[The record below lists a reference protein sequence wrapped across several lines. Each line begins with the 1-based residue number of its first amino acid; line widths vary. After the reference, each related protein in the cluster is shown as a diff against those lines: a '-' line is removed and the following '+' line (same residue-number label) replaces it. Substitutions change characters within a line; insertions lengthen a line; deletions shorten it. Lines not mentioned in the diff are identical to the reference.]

1 MSNYSK
7 TTNFASKDALASGN
21 PLKTIKGT
29 EFNVEFDAL
38 QVASATKANIA
49 APTFTGVPAAPTA
62 NAGTNTTQIATTAF
76 VAAASAA
83 AMPKSGGAFTG
94 AVTTNSTFDGRDV
107 AADGILATN
116 AMPKSGGAF
125 SGAVTTNSTI
135 DGRDVAAD
143 GVLATNAMPKGGG
156 AFSGAV
162 TTNSTIDG
170 RDVAADGVL
179 ATNAMPKSGG
189 AFSGAVTTNSTIDGR
204 DVAADGVL
212 ATNAM
217 PKGGGAFTGAVTTNS
232 TIDGRDVA
240 ADGVLATNALPKSGG
255 TMSGL
260 VNMADQI
267 VQRPVLK
274 DYAETKVA
282 MGANDVNLTLGNVF
296 TKTCSGSVTVTFSNP
311 PASGSAGSFTLILT
325 NGGAYTI
332 TWPSAVDWAAA
343 TAPTLTASGIDI
355 LTFTT
360 IDGGTIW
367 YGIVAGQAMG

>member
-1 MSNYSK
+1 MSNYVK

-76 VAAASAA
+76 ANAAATAASAG
-83 AMPKSGGAFTG
+83 AMLKSGGAFTG

-107 AADGILATN
+107 AADGVLATN

-179 ATNAMPKSGG
+179 ATNAMPKGGG
-189 AFSGAVTTNSTIDGR
+189 AFS
-204 DVAADGVL
+204 
-212 ATNAM
+212 
-217 PKGGGAFTGAVTTNS
+217 GAVTTNS

>member
-7 TTNFASKDALASGN
+7 TTNFAAKDALASGN

-76 VAAASAA
+76 VAAAGAA

-143 GVLATNAMPKGGG
+143 GVLATNAMPKG
-156 AFSGAV
+156 
-162 TTNSTIDG
+162 
-170 RDVAADGVL
+170 
-179 ATNAMPKSGG
+179 GG

-296 TKTCSGSVTVTFSNP
+296 TKTCSGSVTITFSNP
-311 PASGSAGSFTLILT
+311 PASGSAGSFSLILT